1 MEKYNDKIK
10 NSVDNLIGN
19 LMGLKSINK
28 LKEHFQ
34 EIITQP
40 KWPRDENV

>member
-10 NSVDNLIGN
+10 NSVDNSIGN

-34 EIITQP
+34 E
-40 KWPRDENV
+40 KNHNSA

>member
-28 LKEHFQ
+28 LKELFQ
-34 EIITQP
+34 E
-40 KWPRDENV
+40 KNHNSA